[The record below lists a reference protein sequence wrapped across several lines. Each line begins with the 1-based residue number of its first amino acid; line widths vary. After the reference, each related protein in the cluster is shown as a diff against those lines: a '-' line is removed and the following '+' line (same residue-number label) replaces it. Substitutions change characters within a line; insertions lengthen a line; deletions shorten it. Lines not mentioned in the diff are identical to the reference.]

1 MRYLIMLLLSVLL
14 LSACKKAKINKITGT
29 YTGKLTIWHQRY
41 ANPQQPGVII
51 TDSVSIDTFFTVAA
65 TGKDSIIFN
74 SRHRFEYSRENE
86 YHTTEYGS
94 HHSITY
100 DYEVSARH
108 NTLKYTKY
116 ESSQGFPSGAIF
128 NGVK

>member
-1 MRYLIMLLLSVLL
+1 MRYLIMLL

>member
-1 MRYLIMLLLSVLL
+1 MRYLIMLLLPILL

-41 ANPQQPGVII
+41 ANPQQPGVVI
-51 TDSVSIDTFFTVAA
+51 TDSVTIDTFFTVAS

-74 SRHRFEYSRENE
+74 SRHRFEYSRENK
-86 YHTTEYGS
+86 YHTSEYGS
-94 HHSITY
+94 HHYINY
-100 DYEVSARH
+100 DYDVSAKH
-108 NTLKYTKY
+108 NMLKFTKY
-116 ESSQGFPSGAIF
+116 EGSQGFPSGAIF

>member
-1 MRYLIMLLLSVLL
+1 MRYLIILLLPILL

-29 YTGKLTIWHQRY
+29 YTGKFTYWYQRF
-41 ANPQQPGVII
+41 ANPQQPGVVI
-51 TDSVSIDTFFTVAA
+51 TDSVTVDTFFTVAA

-74 SRHRFEYSRENE
+74 SIHRFEYNRKNE
-86 YHTTEYGS
+86 YQTTIMGS
-94 HHSITY
+94 HSSVKY
-100 DYEVSARH
+100 SYEISSRH
-108 NTLKYTKY
+108 NTLKFIKS